1 MRKKRINTSNDEVK
15 IKASGFTWNFK
26 GHSRMMA
33 HQATFCL
40 SYLIAFTSVPMETA
54 ASWKLLRGMFYHLF
68 SRGLVPSLQASFEW
82 TLCDTAKLT
91 GPQRT
96 SIANLEKSYEKRH
109 LEKGITFRPQRME
122 LCKFLPRKS
131 KYANSVWAN
140 TNTTDWQV
148 DELFI

>member
-1 MRKKRINTSNDEVK
+1 MMRWKF
-15 IKASGFTWNFK
+15 KASGFTWNFK

-68 SRGLVPSLQASFEW
+68 SGGLVPSLQAQSEW
-82 TLCDTAKLT
+82 TLWDTAKLT
-91 GPQRT
+91 GPRRT
-96 SIANLEKSYEKRH
+96 SVTKLEKRYEKRH
-109 LEKGITFRPQRME
+109 LEKGITFQTQHME
-122 LCKFLPRKS
+122 MCKFFPRES
-131 KYANSVWAN
+131 KYANSVCHTRAD

-148 DELFI
+148 DEFFI